1 MIDATRASDGKLVYL
16 KAISKTSQELEL
28 CRFFSSEELRRDP
41 RNHCVPLLDVVAHP
55 TDLDTCFIVMPFL
68 RKIDNPAFNTVEQV
82 MDCGEQLLEVRN
94 SISKRD
100 ALL

>member
-28 CRFFSSEELRRDP
+28 CRFFSSDELRQDP

-55 TDLDTCFIVMPFL
+55 TDPDTCFVVMPFL
-68 RKIDNPAFNTVEQV
+68 RKIDNPAFDTVEQV